1 MVSIAQMQT
10 GRRHILRQMYS
21 MHSRREVARLEPK
34 GETMTDLT
42 EQEYDA
48 IQRLLFDAI
57 SKLRQADS
65 AVATARDMLCDWRA
79 RP

>member
-1 MVSIAQMQT
+1 
-10 GRRHILRQMYS
+10 
-21 MHSRREVARLEPK
+21 
-34 GETMTDLT
+34 MTDIDDAFAAGFAEGKARAALT

-57 SKLRQADS
+57 SRLRQADS